1 VRLFTDTDE
10 RRLPALLKRSREA
23 RAAVST
29 ALAEQVLCALHE
41 MLRRLN
47 AADAPHIR
55 ALAKAAARNPGI
67 NLASTDGKV
76 TVGYGTAM
84 RLYGAL
90 IASTLAVGLMG
101 CGQGPQ
107 GAKGDP
113 GSAGPP
119 GAKGDAGPAGPA
131 GPPGASS
138 TMRIVRSNCDST
150 SCAVQCGDDEVLLIA
165 YCGSARN
172 AATFPTERSASCRAR
187 NTANNPLIAAC
198 AKTASQ

>member
-1 VRLFTDTDE
+1 MGDASSKFALVVLRANQAACGPGAW
-10 RRLPALLKRSREA
+10 RR
-23 RAAVST
+23 
-29 ALAEQVLCALHE
+29 
-41 MLRRLN
+41 
-47 AADAPHIR
+47 
-55 ALAKAAARNPGI
+55 
-67 NLASTDGKV
+67 
-76 TVGYGTAM
+76 AM

-90 IASTLAVGLMG
+90 IASTLTIGLMG

-113 GSAGPP
+113 GPAGPP

-131 GPPGASS
+131 GPPGES
-138 TMRIVRSNCDST
+138 TAIRIVRSNCDST

-165 YCGSARN
+165 YCGNARN